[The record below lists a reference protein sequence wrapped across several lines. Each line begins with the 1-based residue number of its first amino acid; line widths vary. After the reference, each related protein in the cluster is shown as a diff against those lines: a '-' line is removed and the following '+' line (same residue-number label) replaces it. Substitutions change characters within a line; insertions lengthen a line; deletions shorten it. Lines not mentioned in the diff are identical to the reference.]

1 MKLRRT
7 KQRVPFL
14 DHPVFSPLPF
24 LRGLELRPLGSAGNS
39 PASLLYCANGN
50 GVYGTALRNG
60 SMDTV
65 LRKRLRKRMR
75 MNGNVRL
82 ETRHKSSERVQS
94 RDQSDRHKQ
103 TKVEDK
109 IF

>member
-14 DHPVFSPLPF
+14 DHPVFFPLPF

-60 SMDTV
+60 STDTV
-65 LRKRLRKRMR
+65 LRKRMR